1 MKNFKHSMYSV
12 LFLLMTTVMFSQG
25 KIKGTVVDN
34 ELGGSLPGV
43 NVKIKG
49 TTSGT
54 STDID
59 GKFQL
64 NSTTNSG
71 QVLITF
77 IGYKSITVDYS
88 VNNGETVDLGI
99 IKLSSDS
106 NEIEEV
112 VIIGKGVIDLAKD
125 RKTPIAVS
133 SIKANEI
140 QAKIG
145 TADITQTMVNTPS
158 VYVAGQAGGF
168 GDSRISVRGFQ
179 QDNTAF
185 LLNGQPINGMEDG
198 KMYWSNWS
206 GMADIANAIQIQR
219 GLGSSKL
226 AISSVGGTVNFV
238 TKATELKEGG
248 FMSMGVAND
257 DYFKST
263 IAYNTGMS
271 KKGWGASFM
280 MSHWQGDGY
289 NEGTRG
295 EGQNYFLSV
304 GYKANDKHSF
314 NFLVTGAPQS
324 HDQNFSKRIS
334 DYLGFGRKYNNNY
347 GYLNGKYISERT
359 NFYHKPVANFNW
371 DYKINSKMDLS
382 TVLYASWGRGGGTGN
397 YGSGKVNIRETHPY
411 TGELNYRTYINFD
424 QIYANNSA
432 DADGIGTSA
441 NYAIRASMNNHA
453 WYGVVSNLKTKLNEN
468 LSLNLGLDLR
478 TYNGD
483 HYRQITNF
491 LGLNG
496 WTESRPLRDN
506 THVVPVPN
514 TTLPIATNTVNQS
527 YNIDPWHAFF
537 NKADDKQ
544 KVDYDYS
551 ETISYGGVFG
561 QLEYSKDNLSAFFQ
575 GSVSN
580 QSHQRFDYYDYQ
592 EDFQDSEKV
601 TNLGYNAKA
610 GGSYKIGLNHSVYV
624 NAGFYNRQP
633 YHDNIYLNFTN
644 EVNESTSNEKIL
656 GFEAGYNFKSKRF
669 NASVN
674 AYRTTWEDRVVSSS
688 RTVTSAT
695 ETIGTTTLTQG
706 DLVYTTNLGVKQEH
720 TGLELDFTY
729 NPINKFDVRGFAS
742 VGNWEYKGDAIS
754 RRTDESNNLL
764 DETRT
769 DVDGGKVGDG
779 AQTTWGLGAKY
790 ELVKGLSI
798 DADWRNYDKLFA
810 NTAAVKNNLELPSYD
825 LVDAGITYKMAVGK
839 DNKNSVVFRINMNNV
854 FDEVYLSE
862 LTSNISVTED
872 QFINHTGNGL
882 INPTGSATNP
892 SNFLQGSG
900 VNQYVDYADYLKRGQ
915 YKSTDIRNQGFFGFG
930 RTWNV
935 SLRYNF

>member
-1 MKNFKHSMYSV
+1 MYSV

>member
-71 QVLITF
+71 QVVITF
-77 IGYKSITVDYS
+77 IGYKSITVDYAVS
-88 VNNGETVDLGI
+88 NGQTVDLGT

-106 NEIEEV
+106 SEIEEV

-158 VYVAGQAGGF
+158 VYVSGQAGGF

-263 IAYNTGMS
+263 VAYNTGMS

-280 MSHWQGDGY
+280 ISHWQGDGY

-304 GYKANDKHSF
+304 GYKASDKHSF

-324 HDQNFSKRIS
+324 HDQNFTKRIS

-397 YGSGKVNIRETHPY
+397 YGSGKKSISELNPY
-411 TGELNYRTYINFD
+411 TGTNQNTYIDFN

-432 DADGIGTSA
+432 DADGIGSSA

-453 WYGVVSNLKTKLNEN
+453 WYGVVSNLKTKLNED

-478 TYNGD
+478 TYHGD

-496 WTESRPLRDN
+496 WTESRFLRDN
-506 THVVPVPN
+506 NHVIPSPN
-514 TTLPIATNTVNQS
+514 TLPSATNTVTES

-537 NKADDKQ
+537 NKAADNQ
-544 KVDYDYS
+544 KIDYDYS
-551 ETISYGGVFG
+551 ETITYGGVFG

-610 GGSYKIGLNHSVYV
+610 GGSYKFGVNHSVYV

-656 GFEAGYNFKSKRF
+656 GLEAGYNFKSKRF
-669 NASVN
+669 NASIN
-674 AYRTTWEDRVVSSS
+674 AYRTTWEDRVVSTS
-688 RTVTSAT
+688 RVITALT
-695 ETIGTTTLTQG
+695 ETIGTTTLVQG
-706 DLVYTTNLGVKQEH
+706 DLVYTSNLGVKQQH

-742 VGNWEYKGDAIS
+742 VGNWEYKDDAVS
-754 RRTDESNNLL
+754 RRFDESNNLL

-790 ELVKGLSI
+790 EIVKGLSI
-798 DADWRNYDKLFA
+798 DADWRNYDKLYA
-810 NTAAVKNNLELPSYD
+810 NSGAIKDNLELPSYD
-825 LVDAGITYKMAVGK
+825 LVDAGITYKMLVGK

-862 LTSNISVTED
+862 ITGTPIKSSAFLSGTS
-872 QFINHTGNGL
+872 G
-882 INPTGSATNP
+882 PTYQSA
-892 SNFLQGSG
+892 GRVYKG
-900 VNQYVDYADYLKRGQ
+900 IADG
-915 YKSTDIRNQGFFGFG
+915 NQGYFGFG